1 MTASPASDDEK
12 VVLNNPKPVP
22 RPGTWISAAI
32 VTVLGAML
40 IHGLV
45 TNEKF
50 HWSTVWFFLREV
62 HVVKAVGWTLLLTF
76 MAMAIGIV
84 LAVTTAI
91 QRQSSNPVLRWVALA
106 YLWFFRG
113 TPIYTQ
119 LVFWGALSALY
130 QKLSLGIPFG
140 PELLTFKTTTVFTP
154 FVAAVLGLGIN
165 EGAYLSEIVRSGLNS
180 VDKGQSEAAGAL
192 GMSRG
197 QILRRIIL
205 PQAMRVIVPPTGNET
220 ISMLKTTS
228 LVLAV
233 PFTLD
238 LTFVTNSYASLTYQI
253 IPLLIVAA
261 IWYIIITSILMVGQH
276 YIERYY
282 GKGFDSDKAS
292 AASGRGLSARQQAIL
307 NAHTTK
313 DDPFLEVTPSAH
325 PLTPQVRRRRLR
337 SATCT
342 SSSASCTCCAVSTSS
357 CPRDRSRSS
366 SAPRVRESQRF
377 CVASTSWSPSTPAG
391 SRSTASSSGC
401 ARSSAVGAPSCT
413 PCRTRPG
420 LHNAPRSA
428 WSSSAS
434 TSSPT

>member
-1 MTASPASDDEK
+1 
-12 VVLNNPKPVP
+12 
-22 RPGTWISAAI
+22 
-32 VTVLGAML
+32 ML

-91 QRQSSNPVLRWVALA
+91 LRQSSNPVLRWVALA

-130 QKLSLGIPFG
+130 QHLSLGVPFG
-140 PELLTFKTTTVFTP
+140 PEMLTFETKTVFSP

-165 EGAYLSEIVRSGLNS
+165 EGAYLSEIVRSGLGS
-180 VDKGQSEAAGAL
+180 VDPGQSEAAGAL
-192 GMSRG
+192 GMSKG
-197 QILRRIIL
+197 KILRRIVL

-233 PFTLD
+233 PYTLD
-238 LTFVTNSYASLTYQI
+238 LTFVTNSYASSTYQT

-261 IWYIIITSILMVGQH
+261 LWYIIITSILMVGQH

-282 GKGFDSDKAS
+282 GRGFDGRSSSTGSK
-292 AASGRGLSARQQAIL
+292 RGLSSRQQAIL
-307 NAHTTK
+307 DAHTTK
-313 DDPFLEVTPSAH
+313 HDPFLEVTP
-325 PLTPQVRRRRLR
+325 
-337 SATCT
+337 
-342 SSSASCTCCAVSTSS
+342 
-357 CPRDRSRSS
+357 
-366 SAPRVRESQRF
+366 
-377 CVASTSWSPSTPAG
+377 
-391 SRSTASSSGC
+391 
-401 ARSSAVGAPSCT
+401 
-413 PCRTRPG
+413 
-420 LHNAPRSA
+420 
-428 WSSSAS
+428 
-434 TSSPT
+434 

>member
-1 MTASPASDDEK
+1 VPASPTPDDDK
-12 VVLNNPKPVP
+12 VALNKPKPVP

-91 QRQSSNPVLRWVALA
+91 LRQSSNPVLRWVALA

-140 PELLTFKTTTVFTP
+140 PELLTFKTTAVFTP

-197 QILRRIIL
+197 QILRRIVL

-238 LTFVTNSYASLTYQI
+238 LTFVTNSYASFTYQT

-261 IWYIIITSILMVGQH
+261 LWYIIITSILMVGQH
-276 YIERYY
+276 YLERYY
-282 GKGFDSDKAS
+282 GRGFDGSS
-292 AASGRGLSARQQAIL
+292 STSGSRRGRALSARQQAIL
-307 NAHTTK
+307 DSHTTE
-313 DDPFLEVTPSAH
+313 DNPFLE
-325 PLTPQVRRRRLR
+325 
-337 SATCT
+337 AT
-342 SSSASCTCCAVSTSS
+342 S
-357 CPRDRSRSS
+357 
-366 SAPRVRESQRF
+366 
-377 CVASTSWSPSTPAG
+377 
-391 SRSTASSSGC
+391 
-401 ARSSAVGAPSCT
+401 
-413 PCRTRPG
+413 
-420 LHNAPRSA
+420 
-428 WSSSAS
+428 
-434 TSSPT
+434 